1 MQKKRVRM
9 QISELRRAKNQ
20 ERKNLTRERL
30 LAAAREIFAAQGYH
44 NTLISDIVKK
54 AGVGQGTFY
63 RNFTSKRAIF
73 EALLEMLIGRLLS
86 SFSDMHTDLLT
97 NSEQYRES
105 SIRAIRKMIDIV
117 LQNRDLVTILLKEAV
132 SVDREIERKILDL
145 QLRFA
150 ALARF
155 YLDHAIEKGFARR
168 CNSDIVSKSI
178 VGLGLSL
185 ISMWLDNLLDENDVD
200 SIIKEVVDF
209 AFFGLVGDRDIL
221 RREE

>member
-1 MQKKRVRM
+1 MR
-9 QISELRRAKNQ
+9 ISELRRVKNQ

-30 LAAAREIFAAQGYH
+30 LVAAREIFAAQGYH
-44 NTLISDIVKK
+44 NTIISDIVKK

-63 RNFTSKRAIF
+63 RNFTNKREIF
-73 EALLEMLIGRLLS
+73 EALLEMLMGRLLS
-86 SFSDMHTDLLT
+86 SFSDMSTDLPT
-97 NSEQYRES
+97 SSEQYRQS

-132 SVDREIERKILDL
+132 SVDREIERKILGF
-145 QLRFA
+145 QIRFA
-150 ALARF
+150 ELAKF

-178 VGLGLSL
+178 VGLGLSFL
-185 ISMWLDNLLDENDVD
+185 SMWLDNLLDENDID

-209 AFFGLVGDRDIL
+209 AFFGLVGDRNII
-221 RREE
+221 RREK